1 MSATPGIASG
11 NIPRT
16 AVIIAAHDE
25 AEHIGGVIMG
35 LLPFGLQRILVVD
48 DASQDDTAAIA
59 EAAGAEV
66 LRLPAGKGGGKGQ
79 VLRAGIAHL
88 RGGDFDYY
96 LFIDGDG
103 QHDPAD
109 FSGFLDYLA
118 VHPEADFLIGSRFQD
133 RGRIPRKRWKTNA
146 LGSWTLGRI
155 AGVKWE
161 DSQSGF
167 RMIRKKVLDRLDL
180 RSTGFAIEM
189 EIAMKAADWKLHWA
203 HIPIRAIY
211 HEDGGSHFRGVM
223 DTWRIAWFSLQC

>member
-1 MSATPGIASG
+1 MSPTQPTIPGA
-11 NIPRT
+11 IPRIF
-16 AVIIAAHDE
+16 AIIAAHDE
-25 AEHIGGVIMG
+25 AEHIGRVVAG

-48 DASQDDTAAIA
+48 DASQDDTATLA

-66 LRLPAGKGGGKGQ
+66 LRLPVGKGGGKGQ

-88 RGGDFDYY
+88 RGGDFDFY

-103 QHDPAD
+103 QHDPSD
-109 FSGFLDYLA
+109 LSGFLNHLA
-118 VHPEADFLIGSRFQD
+118 AHPEADFLIGSRFQD
-133 RGRIPRKRWKTNA
+133 RGKIPGKRWKTNA

-167 RMIRKKVLDRLDL
+167 RMIRKKVLDRLEL
-180 RSTGFAIEM
+180 RSKGFAIEM
-189 EIAMKAADWKLHWA
+189 EIAMKAADWNLHWA

-211 HEDGGSHFRGVM
+211 HEGGGSHFRGVS
-223 DTWRIAWFSLQC
+223 DTWWIAWFSLQC

>member
-1 MSATPGIASG
+1 MSDAPSSV
-11 NIPRT
+11 PRDFPRIG
-16 AVIIAAHDE
+16 AIIAAHDE
-25 AEHIGGVIMG
+25 AEHIGGVIAG

-48 DASQDDTAAIA
+48 DASGDSTAAVA

-66 LRLPAGKGGGKGQ
+66 LRLPAGQGGGKGQ

-88 RGGDFDYY
+88 RGDDFDYY

-103 QHDPAD
+103 QHDPVD
-109 FSGFLDYLA
+109 LTGFLDHLA
-118 VHPEADFLIGSRFQD
+118 AHPEADFLIGSRFHE
-133 RGRIPRKRWKTNA
+133 RGRIPGKRWKTNA

-189 EIAMKAADWKLHWA
+189 EMAMKAADWKLHWA

-211 HEDGGSHFRGVM
+211 HEGGGSHFRGVL